1 MLQIIKQFLFG
12 NFIVIIL
19 LHMYHTYY
27 NLAGRHPVQ
36 NVPLPLLY
44 PKEFHEGL
52 WAGETVVQG
61 FKKKGKFKRRV
72 AHFWIP
78 TLKKSV
84 VYSEV
89 LDSYMRIVITQRLTT
104 LIHENYG
111 FDHYLLKV
119 H

>member
-1 MLQIIKQFLFG
+1 M
-12 NFIVIIL
+12 
-19 LHMYHTYY
+19 
-27 NLAGRHPVQ
+27 
-36 NVPLPLLY
+36 
-44 PKEFHEGL
+44 HEGI
-52 WAGETVVQG
+52 WAGEAVIQG

-78 TLKKSV
+78 SLKRSV

-89 LDSYMRIVITQRLTT
+89 LDSHMGIVITERLIR

-119 H
+119 YCNL